1 MATKVYDIGYIE
13 LIDGTLIEVSPL
25 KIKYLRELMDRFQDM
40 KKATT
45 ADDGLAPLVDC
56 ARIAMKQFY
65 PSLKTVEDI
74 EDNIDIKSLYKVL
87 DFSAGIKLGDDEE
100 KPLDQQAKEDSTG
113 KDGGTW
119 DSLDLAKLESEAFT
133 LGIWKSYEELEL
145 SLSLPELMTTLGSK
159 REFDYS
165 DKKFLAA
172 MQGVDLDKETGNDN
186 SNAWEEMKAR
196 VFSKGQAKDSNDI
209 LALQGVN
216 AEKAGFGIGMGL
228 DYQRVS

>member
-1 MATKVYDIGYIE
+1 MATKVYDIGFIE
-13 LIDGTLIEVSPL
+13 LIDGTVVELSPL
-25 KIKYLRELMDRFQDM
+25 KIKYLRELMDRFQDI

-56 ARIAMKQFY
+56 VRIAMKQFY
-65 PSLKTVEDI
+65 PALKTTEDVEDS
-74 EDNIDIKSLYKVL
+74 IDIQSLYKVL
-87 DFSAGIKLGDDEE
+87 DFAAGIKLGDQED
-100 KPLDQQAKEDSTG
+100 KPVQEQAKEDSTG

-172 MQGVDLDKETGNDN
+172 MQGVDLDKETGNDK

-196 VFSKGQAKDSNDI
+196 VFSGGQAKDSTDI
-209 LALQGVN
+209 LSLQGVN

-228 DYQRVS
+228 DYQRIS